1 MFSANTTIIVFIHV
15 NKPQLNPNLIFNTI
29 QSDFQVFTHSCCWKT
44 KPISTITFNPNM
56 CHPKPTLLSPQ
67 PDMVEPF
74 MIFKFYTRSPNYK
87 LWAMYSVGGVYVYG
101 WACQV
106 EKCNFRMVSHNKLNP
121 ILLNRK
127 WMFETIRGPVC
138 GRHCTSPFVEIPGIS
153 QQQQSNQEH
162 RWEWFIVKSN
172 ITSNKLQNLKLFP
185 EGVPTDQ
192 TTPRSTFPV

>member
-1 MFSANTTIIVFIHV
+1 MKDQTNQCH
-15 NKPQLNPNLIFNTI
+15 NI
-29 QSDFQVFTHSCCWKT
+29 QSKHVPPQTYT
-44 KPISTITFNPNM
+44 
-56 CHPKPTLLSPQ
+56 PQ

-138 GRHCTSPFVEIPGIS
+138 GRHCKSPFVEISGIS

-172 ITSNKLQNLKLFP
+172 ITSNKLQNFETVSRGSSHRSNHTQKYIPSVVARHRFLQFSCINLFF
-185 EGVPTDQ
+185 VLNLINTNN
-192 TTPRSTFPV
+192 RSWILLFRRS

>member
-1 MFSANTTIIVFIHV
+1 MFSANPTIIVFIHV

-29 QSDFQVFTHSCCWKT
+29 QSDL
-44 KPISTITFNPNM
+44 PNSGFYSFLLLKDQTNQ
-56 CHPKPTLLSPQ
+56 CHNIQSKHVPPQTYTPQ

-87 LWAMYSVGGVYVYG
+87 LWAMYSVVGVFVYG

-162 RWEWFIVKSN
+162 RWEWFMVYCQK
-172 ITSNKLQNLKLFP
+172 QHHF
-185 EGVPTDQ
+185 Q
-192 TTPRSTFPV
+192 